1 MRWLIEY
8 SNAYMSEMC
17 IFRLHINHCA
27 FYIKLTYLTISS
39 DHWIIVWFFF
49 WKKVRDKRKKY
60 NPVLDVVSLL
70 SISGIVFQNMLTLD
84 DELFVIY
91 FDWYE
96 NVIGLG
102 QLGLSTEIG

>member
-1 MRWLIEY
+1 M
-8 SNAYMSEMC
+8 
-17 IFRLHINHCA
+17 
-27 FYIKLTYLTISS
+27 
-39 DHWIIVWFFF
+39 IVWFF
-49 WKKVRDKRKKY
+49 WKKVRDKRTQY

>member
-1 MRWLIEY
+1 
-8 SNAYMSEMC
+8 MSEMC

-27 FYIKLTYLTISS
+27 FYIKLTYLTISFRS
-39 DHWIIVWFFF
+39 LNDCMIFF
-49 WKKVRDKRKKY
+49 WKKVRDKLTQY

-91 FDWYE
+91 FD
-96 NVIGLG
+96 
-102 QLGLSTEIG
+102 